1 MLTQREAHHLREES
15 ARSTKVKKRNTEMD
29 VSLRNATFS
38 FCGRTERFLKSLS
51 DALDGTIL
59 RATELGTADSGHNAE
74 ENRV

>member
-1 MLTQREAHHLREES
+1 
-15 ARSTKVKKRNTEMD
+15 MD